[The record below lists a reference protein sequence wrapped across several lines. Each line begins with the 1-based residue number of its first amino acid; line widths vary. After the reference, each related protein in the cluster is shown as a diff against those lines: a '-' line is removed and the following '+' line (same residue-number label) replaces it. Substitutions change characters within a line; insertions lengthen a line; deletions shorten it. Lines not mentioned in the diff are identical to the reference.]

1 MWPALRPSL
10 DGAILNG
17 DASLSAARLARLE
30 VFPSWESFLAR
41 YEPVPGLMLHSQWRC
56 NNSSSSSARARA
68 GVAGRELAS
77 DDQTVVKFIIAIRR
91 NLACDDTHSRPLLT
105 TTAYR

>member
-56 NNSSSSSARARA
+56 QQLQLLVSACAR
-68 GVAGRELAS
+68 
-77 DDQTVVKFIIAIRR
+77 RR
-91 NLACDDTHSRPLLT
+91 RRTGTSV
-105 TTAYR
+105 